1 MSNRHINFSD
11 ILSSSKASLRFPLD
25 KVENA
30 DDYIMFSIYEYQPPF
45 RKAKCLDDAAG
56 SVYGGKYADY
66 DTTGLGGGDL
76 SGSEFKRM
84 VLYMPEDIRMDQG
97 VSWSGKTPNNFQVAG
112 MRAVSAG
119 TAGKSGIDLGAGIKS
134 AKDDFGSA
142 GISNLLKTLAVS
154 QGSKISGVD
163 PNVAAGGIVGQV
175 INPNL
180 EVFFDKPEL
189 RNFRFNWTLVPRN
202 QRESRIIKEMIWTFK
217 RAAAPE
223 IASGG
228 WFLKV
233 PNVFKIQYK
242 TGANDNHW
250 LNKIKACALTNIS
263 VNYTA
268 SGMWSTL
275 EDGAPTAVGLDL
287 SFKEIKTVI
296 ADDYGDSFQHTKQYY

>member
-11 ILSSSKASLRFPLD
+11 VLSSSKASLRFPLD

-97 VSWSGKTPNNFQVAG
+97 VSWSGKTPNNLQVEA
-112 MRAVSAG
+112 MKAISAG
-119 TAGKSGIDLGAGIKS
+119 TAGKTGIDFNEGIKS
-134 AKDDFGSA
+134 AKDSA
-142 GISNLLKTLAVS
+142 GKLGVSGILKTLAVT
-154 QGSKISGVD
+154 QGSKFGQVD
-163 PNVAAGGIVGQV
+163 SNVASGGIIGQV

-189 RNFRFNWTLVPRN
+189 RSFRFNWTLVPRN

-223 IASGG
+223 LASGG

-287 SFKEIKTVI
+287 SFMEIKTI
-296 ADDYGDSFQHTKQYY
+296 LADDYGDSFQYTKQYY

>member
-11 ILSSSKASLRFPLD
+11 VLSSSKASLRFPLD

-30 DDYIMFSIYEYQPPF
+30 DDYIMFSVYEYQPPF
-45 RKAKCLDDAAG
+45 RKAKCLDDASG
-56 SVYGGKYADY
+56 STYGGKYADY

-84 VLYMPEDIRMDQG
+84 VLYMPEDIRMDQA
-97 VSWSGKTPNNFQVAG
+97 VSWSGKSPNNVQVEA
-112 MRAVSAG
+112 MKAISAG
-119 TAGKSGIDLGAGIKS
+119 TQNGIDLTAATNSINDSTKKVGLSGI
-134 AKDDFGSA
+134 
-142 GISNLLKTLAVS
+142 LKTLAVS
-154 QGSKISGVD
+154 QGSKFGGVD
-163 PNVAAGGIVGQV
+163 QNVASGGIIGQV
-175 INPNL
+175 VNPNL

-189 RNFRFNWTLVPRN
+189 RSFRFSWTLVPRN

-223 IASGG
+223 LATAG

-287 SFKEIKTVI
+287 SFMEIKTI
-296 ADDYGDSFQHTKQYY
+296 LAEDYGDSFKYTKQYY

>member
-1 MSNRHINFSD
+1 MGKRHINFSD

-97 VSWSGKTPNNFQVAG
+97 VSWSGKSPNSFQIAG

-119 TAGKSGIDLGAGIKS
+119 TAGKSGIDLGAGIQS
-134 AKDDFGSA
+134 GKDDFKTA
-142 GISNLLKTLAVS
+142 GISTLLKTLAVS
-154 QGSKISGVD
+154 QGSKIAGVD
-163 PNVAAGGIVGQV
+163 ANVASGGIVGQV

-189 RNFRFNWTLVPRN
+189 RSFRFNWTLVPRN

-223 IASGG
+223 LASGG

-287 SFKEIKTVI
+287 SFMEIKTI
-296 ADDYGDSFQHTKQYY
+296 LADDYGDSFQHTKQYY

>member
-11 ILSSSKASLRFPLD
+11 VLSSSKASLRFPLD

-97 VSWSGKTPNNFQVAG
+97 VSWSGKTPNNLQVEA
-112 MRAVSAG
+112 MKAISAG
-119 TAGKSGIDLGAGIKS
+119 TAGKSGVDLGAGVTEAKS
-134 AKDDFGSA
+134 QFQKA
-142 GISNLLKTLAVS
+142 GVSTLLKTLAVS

-189 RNFRFNWTLVPRN
+189 RNFRFSWTLVPRN

-223 IASGG
+223 LATAG

-287 SFKEIKTVI
+287 SFMEIKTI
-296 ADDYGDSFQHTKQYY
+296 LADDYGDSFQYTKQYY

>member
-97 VSWSGKTPNNFQVAG
+97 VSWSGKSPNNLQVEA
-112 MRAVSAG
+112 MKAISAG
-119 TAGKSGIDLGAGIKS
+119 TAGKTGIDFKEGMKS
-134 AKDDFGSA
+134 AKDSA
-142 GISNLLKTLAVS
+142 GKLGVSGILKTLAVT
-154 QGSKISGVD
+154 QGSKFGQVD
-163 PNVAAGGIVGQV
+163 SNVAAGGIIGQV

-189 RNFRFNWTLVPRN
+189 RSFRFNWTLVPRN

-223 IASGG
+223 LATAG

-287 SFKEIKTVI
+287 SFMEIKTI
-296 ADDYGDSFQHTKQYY
+296 LADDYGDSFQYTKQYY

>member
-1 MSNRHINFSD
+1 MGKRHINFSD

-97 VSWSGKTPNNFQVAG
+97 VSWSGKSPNNLQVEA
-112 MRAVSAG
+112 MKAISAG
-119 TAGKSGIDLGAGIKS
+119 TLNKLDAKSAVKSGKESFDKVGVSGILKS
-134 AKDDFGSA
+134 
-142 GISNLLKTLAVS
+142 LAVS
-154 QGSKISGVD
+154 QGSKVAGVD
-163 PNVAAGGIVGQV
+163 QNVAAGGIIGQV

-189 RNFRFNWTLVPRN
+189 RSFRFNWTLVPRN

-223 IASGG
+223 LATAG

-287 SFKEIKTVI
+287 SFMEIKTI
-296 ADDYGDSFQHTKQYY
+296 LADDYGDSFQHTKQYY

>member
-11 ILSSSKASLRFPLD
+11 VLSSSKASLRFPLD

-30 DDYIMFSIYEYQPPF
+30 DDYIMFSVYEYQPPF
-45 RKAKCLDDAAG
+45 RKAKCLDDASG
-56 SVYGGKYADY
+56 STYGGKYADY

-84 VLYMPEDIRMDQG
+84 VLYMPEDIRMDQA
-97 VSWSGKTPNNFQVAG
+97 VSWSGKSPNNFQVAA
-112 MRAVSAG
+112 MKSVSAG
-119 TAGKSGIDLGAGIKS
+119 TAGKSGVDLGAGVTEAKS
-134 AKDDFGSA
+134 QFQKA
-142 GISNLLKTLAVS
+142 GVSTLLKSLAVS
-154 QGSKISGVD
+154 QGSKMSGVD

-189 RNFRFNWTLVPRN
+189 RNFRFSWTLVPRN

-223 IASGG
+223 LASGG

-287 SFKEIKTVI
+287 SFMEIKTI
-296 ADDYGDSFQHTKQYY
+296 LAEDYGDSFKYTKQYY

>member
-11 ILSSSKASLRFPLD
+11 VLSSSKASLRFPLD

-97 VSWSGKTPNNFQVAG
+97 VSWSGKSPNNVQVEA
-112 MRAVSAG
+112 MKAISAG
-119 TAGKSGIDLGAGIKS
+119 TESGINAQAAIGSINESTKKVGLSGI
-134 AKDDFGSA
+134 
-142 GISNLLKTLAVS
+142 LKTLAVS
-154 QGSKISGVD
+154 QGSKFGGVD
-163 PNVAAGGIVGQV
+163 AGVAAGGIIGQV

-189 RNFRFNWTLVPRN
+189 RSFRFNWTLVPRN

-223 IASGG
+223 LATAG

-287 SFKEIKTVI
+287 SFMEIKTI
-296 ADDYGDSFQHTKQYY
+296 LADDYGDNFQYTKQYY

>member
-11 ILSSSKASLRFPLD
+11 VLSSSKASLRFPLD

-97 VSWSGKTPNNFQVAG
+97 VSWSGKSPNNVQVEA
-112 MRAVSAG
+112 MKAISAG
-119 TAGKSGIDLGAGIKS
+119 TESGINAQAAITSINDSTKKVGLSGI
-134 AKDDFGSA
+134 
-142 GISNLLKTLAVS
+142 LKTLAVS
-154 QGSKISGVD
+154 QGSKFGGVD
-163 PNVAAGGIVGQV
+163 QNVASGGIIGQV

-189 RNFRFNWTLVPRN
+189 RSFRFNWTLVPRN

-223 IASGG
+223 LATAG

-287 SFKEIKTVI
+287 SFMEIKTI
-296 ADDYGDSFQHTKQYY
+296 LADDYGDSFQYTKQYY

>member
-1 MSNRHINFSD
+1 
-11 ILSSSKASLRFPLD
+11 
-25 KVENA
+25 
-30 DDYIMFSIYEYQPPF
+30 MFSIYEYQPPF

-97 VSWSGKTPNNFQVAG
+97 VSWSGKTPNNVQVEA
-112 MRAVSAG
+112 MKAISAG
-119 TAGKSGIDLGAGIKS
+119 TESGINAQAAVKSINDSTKKVGLSGI
-134 AKDDFGSA
+134 
-142 GISNLLKTLAVS
+142 LKTLAVS
-154 QGSKISGVD
+154 QGSKFGGVD
-163 PNVAAGGIVGQV
+163 QNVASGGIIGQV

-189 RNFRFNWTLVPRN
+189 RSFRFNWTLVPRN

-223 IASGG
+223 LATAG

-287 SFKEIKTVI
+287 SFMEIKTI
-296 ADDYGDSFQHTKQYY
+296 LADDYGDSFQYTKQYY